1 MKKVIGILS
10 LATLLFAVASC
21 NNSSD
26 ENEKVKKETTATDKP
41 ETKKE
46 TVVEVPLPPLPPP
59 PPSPEEVLKK
69 LKAEMV
75 PERIPFFLPPCY
87 KDPGFRFVLNLY
99 IK

>member
-69 LKAEMV
+69 LKNL
-75 PERIPFFLPPCY
+75 PKPPLPPPPPPLP
-87 KDPGFRFVLNLY
+87 KKGG
-99 IK
+99 